1 MGFLYEFSLEQT
13 AIVNTTDM
21 TALFSNSSL
30 KVVENMYI
38 LALTVFVKK
47 KKKFKKIFLLQSITT
62 QPTPSSDPTM
72 HT

>member
-13 AIVNTTDM
+13 AIVNTTEM

-47 KKKFKKIFLLQSITT
+47 KKKI
-62 QPTPSSDPTM
+62 
-72 HT
+72 